1 MLWLLK
7 GINNYHLDKIVKKY
21 LVILSLIFG
30 NFFLASTSHAYLAV
44 GYMKC
49 DKVNQL
55 VESSNPDVKTM
66 IMFWFSG
73 YYTGRNYETS
83 SYPLKPDP
91 ELIFIAT
98 VNYCSKNPQNDTV
111 DLADFLYSS
120 LL

>member
-1 MLWLLK
+1 M
-7 GINNYHLDKIVKKY
+7 KKY
-21 LVILSLIFG
+21 FIILSIVIC
-30 NFFLASTSHAYLAV
+30 NFFALSNAYAYLAV

-49 DKVNQL
+49 EKVNQL
-55 VESSNPDVKTM
+55 VSENNSDVKTM

-91 ELIFIAT
+91 ELIYIAT
-98 VNYCSKNPQNDTV
+98 VNYCSKNSESDTV
-111 DLADFLYSS
+111 DLADYLYSS

>member
-1 MLWLLK
+1 LK

-30 NFFLASTSHAYLAV
+30 NFILASTSHAYLAV

>member
-1 MLWLLK
+1 M
-7 GINNYHLDKIVKKY
+7 KKY
-21 LVILSLIFG
+21 FIILSIVVC
-30 NFFLASTSHAYLAV
+30 NFFALSNAHAYLAV

-49 DKVNQL
+49 EKVNQL
-55 VESSNPDVKTM
+55 VSENNSDVKTM

-91 ELIFIAT
+91 ELIYIAT
-98 VNYCSKNPQNDTV
+98 VNYCSKNPERDTV
-111 DLADFLYSS
+111 DLADYLYSS

>member
-1 MLWLLK
+1 M
-7 GINNYHLDKIVKKY
+7 KKY
-21 LVILSLIFG
+21 FIILSIVVC
-30 NFFLASTSHAYLAV
+30 NFFGLSNAHAYLAV

-49 DKVNQL
+49 EKVNQL
-55 VESSNPDVKTM
+55 VSENNSDVKTM

-91 ELIFIAT
+91 ELIYIAT
-98 VNYCSKNPQNDTV
+98 VNYCSKNPESDTV
-111 DLADFLYSS
+111 DLADYLYSS

>member
-1 MLWLLK
+1 M
-7 GINNYHLDKIVKKY
+7 KKY
-21 LVILSLIFG
+21 LIIISLVVA
-30 NFFLASTSHAYLAV
+30 NLFLIGSSHAYLAV

-49 DKVNQL
+49 EKVNQL
-55 VESSNPDVKTM
+55 VQNNNPDVKTM

-83 SYPLKPDP
+83 SYPAKPDP
-91 ELIFIAT
+91 ELVYIAT
-98 VNYCSKNPQNDTV
+98 VNYCNKNPQNDTV

>member
-1 MLWLLK
+1 M
-7 GINNYHLDKIVKKY
+7 KKY
-21 LVILSLIFG
+21 FIILCIVVC
-30 NFFLASTSHAYLAV
+30 NFFVLSNAHAYLAV

-49 DKVNQL
+49 EKVNQL
-55 VESSNPDVKTM
+55 VSENNSDVKTM

-91 ELIFIAT
+91 ELIYIAT
-98 VNYCSKNPQNDTV
+98 VNYCSKNPERDTV
-111 DLADFLYSS
+111 DLADYLYSS

>member
-1 MLWLLK
+1 M
-7 GINNYHLDKIVKKY
+7 KKY
-21 LVILSLIFG
+21 SIILSIVVC
-30 NFFLASTSHAYLAV
+30 NFFAASNAQAYLAV

-55 VESSNPDVKTM
+55 VSENNSDVKTM

-91 ELIFIAT
+91 ELIYIAT
-98 VNYCSKNPQNDTV
+98 VNYCSKNPERDTV
-111 DLADFLYSS
+111 DLANYLYSS

>member
-1 MLWLLK
+1 M
-7 GINNYHLDKIVKKY
+7 KKY
-21 LVILSLIFG
+21 FIILSIVVC
-30 NFFLASTSHAYLAV
+30 NFFALSNAQAYLAV

-49 DKVNQL
+49 EKVNQL
-55 VESSNPDVKTM
+55 VSENNSDVKTM

-91 ELIFIAT
+91 ELIYIAT
-98 VNYCSKNPQNDTV
+98 VNYCNKNPESDTV
-111 DLADFLYSS
+111 DLADYLYSS